1 VKLAQRLLLQSLAIV
16 AVMVVSVV
24 VIIDN
29 QLHKSIT
36 EQATHDLAGEAR
48 LLAIQWKPGVDPD
61 SLADQAGVATGHR
74 VTLID
79 STGHVVGDSEFDGP
93 ALQSLENH
101 SNRPE
106 VVTARSSGVG
116 SVRRMSPSTGEEQ
129 LYVAVKAPP
138 GIARVS
144 VTTKTV
150 EELFSRARGGVLVAG
165 LISFLLAAV
174 LAVLFSRSVSKPI
187 VDLSNVARSLAAG
200 ERKRLPALAA
210 PGEVGDLADAVHRLA
225 EQLEARISALAA
237 EQSILSALVETL
249 NEGVIAISPSR
260 EVVRISETGR
270 RLLSIDR
277 PVPFGVD
284 FLPREATLRE
294 AISLALRGTETEPE
308 ELIIGDTTLS
318 LTARPLV
325 NGGAVVALFDLTP
338 IRRLEAVRRDF
349 VANVSH
355 ELRTPLTIVGG
366 FAETLQ
372 DPDIPADKRAEF
384 AQTILSNTQ
393 RMQRIV
399 DELLD
404 LSRIETGHWK
414 PRPEPV
420 RIEDVAGDIFG
431 RVAASAKTKGVAL
444 ETKVEAGAETILADR
459 TALEQI
465 LLNLVENAIRHTGEG
480 GRIMVRTMRDVDGDG
495 VLLAV
500 NDTGSGIPP
509 EHLPRIFERFYR
521 ADSGRSREAG
531 GTGLGLAIVRHLV
544 EAHGGSVR
552 AESTVGV
559 GTKIIIFFPD
569 VTAAL
574 QS

>member
-29 QLHKSIT
+29 QLHSSIT
-36 EQATHDLAGEAR
+36 EQAVQDLAGEAR
-48 LLAIQWKPGVDPD
+48 FLATQWKPGVDPD

-74 VTLID
+74 ITLID

-93 ALQSLENH
+93 ALQGLENH

-106 VVTARSSGVG
+106 VIEARKSGIG
-116 SVRRMSPSTGEEQ
+116 SVRRMSPSTGEER
-129 LYVAVKAPP
+129 LYVAVKAPR
-138 GIARVS
+138 GVARVS

-150 EELFSRARGGVLVAG
+150 EELFARARGGVLVAG
-165 LISFLLAAV
+165 LISFLLAAI
-174 LAVLFSRSVSKPI
+174 LAALFSRSVSRPI
-187 VDLSNVARSLAAG
+187 TDLRDVARSLAAG
-200 ERKRLPALAA
+200 ERKRHPALAA

-225 EQLEARISALAA
+225 EQLEARLSALTA

-249 NEGVIAISPSR
+249 NEGVMAISPSH
-260 EVVRISETGR
+260 EVVRINDTGR
-270 RLLSIDR
+270 HLLSIHR
-277 PVPFGVD
+277 PIPFGID
-284 FLPREATLRE
+284 FLPREATLRN
-294 AISLALRGTETEPE
+294 AISLALSGTETEPE
-308 ELIIGDTTLS
+308 EVVIGETTLS

-325 NGGAVVALFDLTP
+325 GGGAVVALFDLTP
-338 IRRLEAVRRDF
+338 IRKLEAVRRDF

-355 ELRTPLTIVGG
+355 ELRTPLTIIGG

-372 DPDIPADKRAEF
+372 DRDVPAEMRAEF
-384 AQTILSNTQ
+384 AKTIFNNTQ

-404 LSRIETGHWK
+404 LSRIETGHWR
-414 PRPEPV
+414 PRPESIP
-420 RIEDVAGDIFG
+420 ITDVAAEVFG
-431 RVAASAKTKGVAL
+431 RVAAAANEKSIALDKTI
-444 ETKVEAGAETILADR
+444 EPGAETIYADR

-465 LLNLVENAIRHTGEG
+465 LLNLIENAIRHTGTG
-480 GRIMVRTMRDVDGDG
+480 GRISIRTKREGGG
-495 VLLAV
+495 VSLAV
-500 NDTGSGIPP
+500 DDTGSGIPP

-544 EAHGGSVR
+544 EAHGGNVS
-552 AESTVGV
+552 AESVVGA
-559 GTKIIIFFPD
+559 GTTIRIFFPD
-569 VTAAL
+569 GATAA

>member
-1 VKLAQRLLLQSLAIV
+1 VKLAHRLLLQSLAII
-16 AVMVVSVV
+16 AVMVISVV
-24 VIIDN
+24 VIIDI
-29 QLHKSIT
+29 QLHSSII
-36 EQATHDLAGEAR
+36 EQTTHDLAGEAR
-48 LLAIQWKPGVDPD
+48 LLATQWRSGVDPD
-61 SLADQAGVATGHR
+61 SLADEAGVATGHR
-74 VTLID
+74 ITLID

-93 ALQSLENH
+93 ALQGLENH

-106 VVTARSSGVG
+106 VIDARKNGVG

-129 LYVAVKAPP
+129 LYVAVKAPR
-138 GIARVS
+138 GVARVS
-144 VTTKTV
+144 VTTVAV
-150 EELFSRARGGVLVAG
+150 EEIFARARNGVLVAG
-165 LISFLLAAV
+165 LISFLLAAI
-174 LAVLFSRSVSKPI
+174 LAVLFSRAVSKPI

-200 ERKRLPALAA
+200 ERKRHPALAA

-260 EVVRISETGR
+260 EVVRINDTGR
-270 RLLSIDR
+270 RLLSIAR
-277 PVPFGVD
+277 PIPFGID
-284 FLPREATLRE
+284 FLPREATLRS
-294 AISLALRGTETEPE
+294 AISLALSGTETEPE
-308 ELIIGDTTLS
+308 EIVIGETTLS

-338 IRRLEAVRRDF
+338 IRKLEAVRRDF

-355 ELRTPLTIVGG
+355 ELRTPLTIIGG

-372 DPDIPADKRAEF
+372 DRDVPPEMRAEF
-384 AQTILSNTQ
+384 ARTIFANTQ

-414 PRPEPV
+414 PRPEAI
-420 RIEDVAGDIFG
+420 RIADLAAEVFG
-431 RVAASAKTKGVAL
+431 RVAASARAKGVTLDTA
-444 ETKVEAGAETILADR
+444 VDASAQTIYADR
-459 TALEQI
+459 TAVEQI

-480 GRIMVRTMRDVDGDG
+480 GRITIRTLREGDG
-495 VLLAV
+495 VSLSV
-500 NDTGSGIPP
+500 GDTGSGIAP

-544 EAHGGSVR
+544 QAHGGSVR
-552 AESTVGV
+552 AESVVGA
-559 GTKIIIFFPD
+559 GTTIRIFFPD
-569 VTAAL
+569 GATAA

>member
-1 VKLAQRLLLQSLAIV
+1 VKLAHRLLLQSLAII
-16 AVMVVSVV
+16 AVMVISVV
-24 VIIDN
+24 VIIDI
-29 QLHKSIT
+29 QLHSSII
-36 EQATHDLAGEAR
+36 EQTTHDLAGEAR
-48 LLAIQWKPGVDPD
+48 LLATQWRSGVDPD
-61 SLADQAGVATGHR
+61 SLADEAGVATGHR

-93 ALQSLENH
+93 ALQGLENH

-106 VVTARSSGVG
+106 VVDARKNGVG
-116 SVRRMSPSTGEEQ
+116 SVRRMSPSTGEER
-129 LYVAVKAPP
+129 LYVAVKAPR
-138 GIARVS
+138 GVARVS
-144 VTTKTV
+144 VTTVAV
-150 EELFSRARGGVLVAG
+150 EEIFARARNGVLVAG
-165 LISFLLAAV
+165 LISFLLAAI
-174 LAVLFSRSVSKPI
+174 LAVLFSRAVSKPI
-187 VDLSNVARSLAAG
+187 VDLSDVARSLAAG
-200 ERKRLPALAA
+200 ERNRHPALSA

-260 EVVRISETGR
+260 EVVRINDTGR
-270 RLLSIDR
+270 RLLSIAR
-277 PVPFGVD
+277 PIPFGID
-284 FLPREATLRE
+284 FLPREATLRS
-294 AISLALRGTETEPE
+294 AISLALSGTETEPE
-308 ELIIGDTTLS
+308 EIVIGDTTLS
-318 LTARPLV
+318 LTARTLV

-338 IRRLEAVRRDF
+338 IRKLEAVRRDF

-355 ELRTPLTIVGG
+355 ELRTPLTIIGG

-372 DPDIPADKRAEF
+372 DHDVPPQMRAEF
-384 AQTILSNTQ
+384 ARTIFTNTQ

-414 PRPEPV
+414 PRPEAIRV
-420 RIEDVAGDIFG
+420 ADLAADVFG
-431 RVAASAKTKGVAL
+431 RVAASAKAKGITLDTAVD
-444 ETKVEAGAETILADR
+444 AGAQTIYADR

-480 GRIMVRTMRDVDGDG
+480 GRITIRTLREGDG
-495 VLLAV
+495 VSLSV
-500 NDTGSGIPP
+500 GDTGSGIAP

-544 EAHGGSVR
+544 QAHGGSVR
-552 AESTVGV
+552 AESVMGA
-559 GTKIIIFFPD
+559 GTTIRIFFPD
-569 VTAAL
+569 GATAA

>member
-1 VKLAQRLLLQSLAIV
+1 MKLAQRLLLQSLAIV

-29 QLHKSIT
+29 QLHTSIT

-48 LLAIQWKPGVDPD
+48 LLATQWKTGVDPD
-61 SLADQAGVATGHR
+61 SLADEAGIATGHR
-74 VTLID
+74 ITLID

-101 SNRPE
+101 STRPE
-106 VVTARSSGVG
+106 VISARSSGVG

-129 LYVAVKAPP
+129 LYVAVNAPR

-150 EELFSRARGGVLVAG
+150 EDLFARARSGVLAAG
-165 LISFLLAAV
+165 IISFLLAGV
-174 LAVLFSRSVSKPI
+174 LALLFARSVSKPI

-237 EQSILSALVETL
+237 EQSILTALIETL
-249 NEGVIAISPSR
+249 NEGVIAISPSH
-260 EVVRISETGR
+260 EVVRISDTGR

-277 PVPFGVD
+277 PVPFAVD
-284 FLPREATLRE
+284 YLPREATLRE

-308 ELIIGDTTLS
+308 EVVIGDATLS
-318 LTARPLV
+318 LTASPLV
-325 NGGAVVALFDLTP
+325 NGGAVVALFDLSP
-338 IRRLEAVRRDF
+338 IRKLEAVRRDF

-372 DPDIPADKRAEF
+372 DPDIPAERRAEF
-384 AQTILSNTQ
+384 AKTILSNTQ

-414 PRPEPV
+414 PRPESI
-420 RIEDVAGDIFG
+420 RIADLAAEVFG
-431 RVAASAKTKGVAL
+431 RVAVSAKTKGVVL
-444 ETKVEAGAETILADR
+444 ETKVDPDVETIHADR

-465 LLNLVENAIRHTGEG
+465 LLNLVENAIRHTASG
-480 GRIMVRTMRDVDGDG
+480 GRITIRTAPADDG
-495 VLLAV
+495 VLLV
-500 NDTGSGIPP
+500 VSDTGSGIPP

-521 ADSGRSREAG
+521 ADSGRSRDAG

-544 EAHGGSVR
+544 EAHGGSVH

-559 GTKIIIFFPD
+559 GTSIRIFFP
-569 VTAAL
+569 
-574 QS
+574 S

>member
-1 VKLAQRLLLQSLAIV
+1 VKLAHRLLLQSLAIV
-16 AVMVVSVV
+16 GVMVVSVV

-29 QLHKSIT
+29 QLYSSIT
-36 EQATHDLAGEAR
+36 EQAVQDLAGEAR
-48 LLAIQWKPGVDPD
+48 FLATQWKPGVDPD
-61 SLADQAGVATGHR
+61 SLADEAGAAMGHR

-79 STGHVVGDSEFDGP
+79 SAGHVVGDSEFDGP
-93 ALQSLENH
+93 ALKALENH

-106 VVTARSSGVG
+106 VIEARKSGVG
-116 SVRRMSPSTGEEQ
+116 SIRRMSPSTGEEQ
-129 LYVAVKAPP
+129 LYVAVTAPR

-144 VTTKTV
+144 VTTRAV
-150 EELFSRARGGVLVAG
+150 EELFARARSGVLVAG
-165 LISFLLAAV
+165 LISFLLAAI
-174 LAVLFSRSVSKPI
+174 LAVLFSRAVSRPI
-187 VDLSNVARSLAAG
+187 TDLRDVARSLAAG
-200 ERKRLPALAA
+200 ERKRYPALAA

-249 NEGVIAISPSR
+249 NEGVMAISPSH
-260 EVVRISETGR
+260 EVVRINDTGR
-270 RLLSIDR
+270 RLLSIRR
-277 PVPFGVD
+277 PIPFGID
-284 FLPREATLRE
+284 FLPRDATLRN
-294 AISLALRGTETEPE
+294 AISLALSGTETQPE
-308 ELIIGDTTLS
+308 EVVVGETTLS
-318 LTARPLV
+318 LTARPLA

-338 IRRLEAVRRDF
+338 IRKLEAVRRDF

-355 ELRTPLTIVGG
+355 ELRTPLTIIGG

-372 DPDIPADKRAEF
+372 DRDVPPDMRAEF
-384 AQTILSNTQ
+384 AKTIFSNAQ

-414 PRPEPV
+414 PRPQLI
-420 RIEDVAGDIFG
+420 RVADISSEVFG
-431 RVAASAKTKGVAL
+431 RVAASAKAKGITLDMAI
-444 ETKVEAGAETILADR
+444 EPGAETIYADR

-465 LLNLVENAIRHTGEG
+465 LLNLVENAIRHTGDA
-480 GRIMVRTMRDVDGDG
+480 GRITIRTTRDGDG
-495 VLLAV
+495 VSLAV
-500 NDTGSGIPP
+500 GDTGSGIPP

-544 EAHGGSVR
+544 EAHGGTVR
-552 AESTVGV
+552 ADSTLGV
-559 GTKIIIFFPD
+559 GTTVSIFFPGAPI
-569 VTAAL
+569 TG

>member
-1 VKLAQRLLLQSLAIV
+1 
-16 AVMVVSVV
+16 MVISVV

-29 QLHKSIT
+29 QLYSSIV
-36 EQATHDLAGEAR
+36 EQTTHDLGGEAR
-48 LLAIQWKPGVDPD
+48 LVASEWRPGVDAD

-74 VTLID
+74 ITLID

-93 ALQSLENH
+93 ALQALENH
-101 SNRPE
+101 STRPE
-106 VVTARSSGVG
+106 VIEARQTGLG
-116 SVRRMSPSTGEEQ
+116 SIRRMSPSTGEEQ
-129 LYVAVKAPP
+129 LYVAVKAPR
-138 GIARVS
+138 GTARVS
-144 VTTKTV
+144 VTTRAV
-150 EELFSRARGGVLVAG
+150 EDIFTSARSGVLAAG
-165 LISFLLAAV
+165 FISFLLAGI
-174 LAVLFSRSVSKPI
+174 LAVLFSRSVSRPI

-200 ERKRLPALAA
+200 ERKRHPPLAA

-237 EQSILSALVETL
+237 EQSVLSALVETL
-249 NEGVIAISPSR
+249 NEGVIAISPAH

-284 FLPREATLRE
+284 FLPRDATLRT
-294 AISLALRGTETEPE
+294 AINLALSGTETEPE
-308 ELIIGDTTLS
+308 EIVIGDTTLS

-338 IRRLEAVRRDF
+338 IRKLEAVRRDF

-355 ELRTPLTIVGG
+355 ELRTPLTIIGG

-372 DPDIPADKRAEF
+372 DPEIPAARRAEF
-384 AQTILSNTQ
+384 AKTIFSNTQ

-404 LSRIETGHWK
+404 LSRIETGHWR
-414 PRPEPV
+414 PRPESI
-420 RIEDVAGDIFG
+420 RIADIAGEVFG
-431 RVAASAKTKGVAL
+431 RNAASAKSKSVAL
-444 ETKVEAGAETILADR
+444 DTSIDPAAQMIVADR

-465 LLNLVENAIRHTGEG
+465 LINLVENALRHTGEG
-480 GRIMVRTMRDVDGDG
+480 GRITIQTVKETDG
-495 VLLAV
+495 VSLSV
-500 NDTGSGIPP
+500 IDTGSGIPP

-544 EAHGGSVR
+544 EAHGGMVR
-552 AESTVGV
+552 AESVVGA
-559 GTKIIIFFPD
+559 GTTIRIFFP
-569 VTAAL
+569 
-574 QS
+574 S

>member
-1 VKLAQRLLLQSLAIV
+1 MKLAHRLLLQSLAIV

-24 VIIDN
+24 IIIDN
-29 QLHKSIT
+29 ELYSSIT
-36 EQATHDLAGEAR
+36 DQATHDLAGEAR
-48 LLAIQWKPGVDPD
+48 FLATQWKSGVDPD
-61 SLADQAGVATGHR
+61 SLADAAGAATGHR
-74 VTLID
+74 MTLID

-93 ALQSLENH
+93 ALQDLENH

-106 VVTARSSGVG
+106 VIEARKSGVG
-116 SVRRMSPSTGEEQ
+116 SVRRLSPSTGEEQ
-129 LYVAVKAPP
+129 LYVAVKSPR
-138 GIARVS
+138 GTARVS
-144 VTTKTV
+144 VTTRAV
-150 EELFSRARGGVLVAG
+150 EEIFARARSGVLVAG
-165 LISFLLAAV
+165 VISFLLAAF
-174 LAVLFSRSVSKPI
+174 LAVLFSRSVSRPI
-187 VDLSNVARSLAAG
+187 TDLRDVARSLAAG
-200 ERKRLPALAA
+200 ERKRRPALAA

-249 NEGVIAISPSR
+249 NEGVIAISPSH
-260 EVVRISETGR
+260 EVVRINDTGR

-277 PVPFGVD
+277 PIPFEID
-284 FLPREATLRE
+284 FLPREATLRG
-294 AISLALRGTETEPE
+294 AISLALSGTETETE
-308 ELIIGDTTLS
+308 EAVIGDTTVS

-338 IRRLEAVRRDF
+338 IRKLEAVRRDF

-372 DPDIPADKRAEF
+372 DPDIPADRRAEF
-384 AQTILSNTQ
+384 AKTILSNTQ

-404 LSRIETGHWK
+404 LSRIETGHWR
-414 PRPEPV
+414 PRPE
-420 RIEDVAGDIFG
+420 RIRIADLSAEVFG
-431 RVAASAKTKGVAL
+431 RVAASAKAKGITLDTTVAPN
-444 ETKVEAGAETILADR
+444 AQTIYADR

-465 LLNLVENAIRHTGEG
+465 LLNLAENAIRHTGEG
-480 GRIMVRTMRDVDGDG
+480 GRITIRTTREGEGVSLDV
-495 VLLAV
+495 A
-500 NDTGSGIPP
+500 DTGSGIPP

-521 ADSGRSREAG
+521 ADSGRSRDVG
-531 GTGLGLAIVRHLV
+531 GTGLGLAIVKHLV

-552 AESTVGV
+552 AESLVGV
-559 GTKIIIFFPD
+559 GTTIRILFPD
-569 VTAAL
+569 GANAA

>member
-29 QLHKSIT
+29 QLHSSIT
-36 EQATHDLAGEAR
+36 DQTVQDLAGEAR
-48 LLAIQWKPGVDPD
+48 FLATLWKAGVDPD
-61 SLADQAGVATGHR
+61 SLADEAGAATGHR

-79 STGHVVGDSEFDGP
+79 SAGHVLGDSEFDGP
-93 ALQSLENH
+93 ALRGLENH

-106 VVTARSSGVG
+106 VIEARRSGVG

-129 LYVAVKAPP
+129 LYVAVKAPR

-144 VTTKTV
+144 VTTRAV
-150 EELFSRARGGVLVAG
+150 EELFARARSGVLAAG
-165 LISFLLAAV
+165 LISFLLAAI
-174 LAVLFSRSVSKPI
+174 LAVLFSRSISRPI
-187 VDLSNVARSLAAG
+187 TDLRDVARSLAAG
-200 ERKRLPALAA
+200 ERKRYPALAA

-249 NEGVIAISPSR
+249 NEGVMAISPSH
-260 EVVRISETGR
+260 EVVRINDTGR
-270 RLLSIDR
+270 RLLSIR
-277 PVPFGVD
+277 RSIPFGID
-284 FLPREATLRE
+284 FLPREATLRN
-294 AISLALRGTETEPE
+294 AISLALSGTETEPE
-308 ELIIGDTTLS
+308 EVIIGETTLS

-338 IRRLEAVRRDF
+338 IRKLEAVRRDF

-355 ELRTPLTIVGG
+355 ELRTPLTIISG

-372 DPDIPADKRAEF
+372 DRDVPAAMRAEF
-384 AQTILSNTQ
+384 AKTIFSNTQ

-414 PRPEPV
+414 PRPQLIPV
-420 RIEDVAGDIFG
+420 ADVATEVFG
-431 RVAASAKTKGVAL
+431 RVAASAKAKGVTLDIAI
-444 ETKVEAGAETILADR
+444 EQDAEAIYADR

-465 LLNLVENAIRHTGEG
+465 LLNLIENAIRHTGEG
-480 GRIMVRTMRDVDGDG
+480 GRITIRTAREGEG
-495 VLLAV
+495 VSLAV
-500 NDTGSGIPP
+500 ADTGSGIPS

-521 ADSGRSREAG
+521 ADSGRSRDAG
-531 GTGLGLAIVRHLV
+531 GTGLGLAIVKHLV
-544 EAHGGSVR
+544 EAHGGTVK
-552 AESTVGV
+552 ADSTVGV
-559 GTKIIIFFPD
+559 GTTVSIFFPGGPKP
-569 VTAAL
+569 A

>member
-1 VKLAQRLLLQSLAIV
+1 MKLAHRLLLQSLAIV
-16 AVMVVSVV
+16 GVMVVSVV

-29 QLHKSIT
+29 QLYSSIT
-36 EQATHDLAGEAR
+36 EQAVQDLAGEAKF
-48 LLAIQWKPGVDPD
+48 LATQWKSGVDPD
-61 SLADQAGVATGHR
+61 SLADEAGAAMGHR

-79 STGHVVGDSEFDGP
+79 SAGHVVGDSEFDGP
-93 ALQSLENH
+93 ALKALENH

-106 VVTARSSGVG
+106 VIEARRNGVG
-116 SVRRMSPSTGEEQ
+116 SIRRMSPSTGEEQ
-129 LYVAVKAPP
+129 LYVAVNAPR

-144 VTTKTV
+144 VTTRAV
-150 EELFSRARGGVLVAG
+150 EEIFARARSGVLVAG
-165 LISFLLAAV
+165 LISFLLAAI
-174 LAVLFSRSVSKPI
+174 LAVLFSRAVSRPI
-187 VDLSNVARSLAAG
+187 TDLRDVARALAAG
-200 ERKRLPALAA
+200 ERKRYPALAA

-249 NEGVIAISPSR
+249 NEGVMAISPSH
-260 EVVRISETGR
+260 EVVRINDTGR
-270 RLLSIDR
+270 RLLSIRR
-277 PVPFGVD
+277 PIPFGID
-284 FLPREATLRE
+284 FLPRDATLRS
-294 AISLALRGTETEPE
+294 AISLALSGTETEPE
-308 ELIIGDTTLS
+308 EVVIGEMTLS
-318 LTARPLV
+318 LTARPLPS
-325 NGGAVVALFDLTP
+325 GGAVIALFDLTP

-355 ELRTPLTIVGG
+355 ELRTPLTIIGG

-372 DPDIPADKRAEF
+372 DRDVPPAMRAEF
-384 AQTILSNTQ
+384 AKTIFSNAQ

-414 PRPEPV
+414 PRPQLIRV
-420 RIEDVAGDIFG
+420 ADVASEVFG
-431 RVAASAKTKGVAL
+431 RVGASAKGKGIAL
-444 ETKVEAGAETILADR
+444 DIAIEPGAETIYADR

-465 LLNLVENAIRHTGEG
+465 LLNLVENAIRHTGES
-480 GRIMVRTMRDVDGDG
+480 GRITIRTTRDGDG
-495 VLLAV
+495 VSLAV
-500 NDTGSGIPP
+500 GDTGSGIPP

-521 ADSGRSREAG
+521 ADSGRSRDAG

-544 EAHGGSVR
+544 EAHGGTVR

-559 GTKIIIFFPD
+559 GTTVSVFFPGTP
-569 VTAAL
+569 VTA

>member
-1 VKLAQRLLLQSLAIV
+1 VKLAHRLLLQSLAII
-16 AVMVVSVV
+16 AVMVISVV
-24 VIIDN
+24 VIIDI
-29 QLHKSIT
+29 QLHSSII
-36 EQATHDLAGEAR
+36 EQTTHDLAGEAR
-48 LLAIQWKPGVDPD
+48 LLATQWRSGVDPD
-61 SLADQAGVATGHR
+61 SLADEAGVATGHR

-93 ALQSLENH
+93 ALQGLENH

-106 VVTARSSGVG
+106 VVDARKNGVG
-116 SVRRMSPSTGEEQ
+116 SVRRMSPSTGEER
-129 LYVAVKAPP
+129 LYVAVKAPR
-138 GIARVS
+138 GVARVS
-144 VTTKTV
+144 VTTVAV
-150 EELFSRARGGVLVAG
+150 EEIFARARNGVLVAG
-165 LISFLLAAV
+165 LISFLLAAI
-174 LAVLFSRSVSKPI
+174 LAVLFSRAVSKPI
-187 VDLSNVARSLAAG
+187 VDLSDVARSLAAG
-200 ERKRLPALAA
+200 ERNRHPALSA

-260 EVVRISETGR
+260 EVVRINDTGR
-270 RLLSIDR
+270 RLLSIAR
-277 PVPFGVD
+277 PIPFGID
-284 FLPREATLRE
+284 FLPREATLRS
-294 AISLALRGTETEPE
+294 AISLALSGTETEPE
-308 ELIIGDTTLS
+308 EIVIGDTTLS

-338 IRRLEAVRRDF
+338 IRKLEAVRRDF

-355 ELRTPLTIVGG
+355 ELRTPLTIIGG

-372 DPDIPADKRAEF
+372 DHDVPPQMRAEF
-384 AQTILSNTQ
+384 ARTIFTNTQ

-414 PRPEPV
+414 PRPEAIRV
-420 RIEDVAGDIFG
+420 ADLAADVFG
-431 RVAASAKTKGVAL
+431 RVAASAKAKGITLDTAVD
-444 ETKVEAGAETILADR
+444 AGAQTIYADR

-480 GRIMVRTMRDVDGDG
+480 GRITIRTLREGDG
-495 VLLAV
+495 VSLSV
-500 NDTGSGIPP
+500 GDTGSGIAP

-544 EAHGGSVR
+544 QAHGGSVR
-552 AESTVGV
+552 AESVMGA
-559 GTKIIIFFPD
+559 GTTIRIFFPD
-569 VTAAL
+569 GATAA